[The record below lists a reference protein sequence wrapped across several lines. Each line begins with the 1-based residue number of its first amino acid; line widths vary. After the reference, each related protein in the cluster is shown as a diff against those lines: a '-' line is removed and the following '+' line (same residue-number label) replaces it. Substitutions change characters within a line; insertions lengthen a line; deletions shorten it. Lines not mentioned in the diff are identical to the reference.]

1 VLIYYNCKIVYK
13 YLKVKM
19 KYGISWISMGS
30 FNNKYIWYIAFLKI
44 LIVQVILKWMKYV
57 MDIFVINLIINSNES
72 NMVTDMK
79 NIESSIDFDSNNE
92 VYNINNNSSVDKI
105 VIVLMVKIW
114 IIILVI
120 VKIVLIT

>member
-1 VLIYYNCKIVYK
+1 
-13 YLKVKM
+13 
-19 KYGISWISMGS
+19 
-30 FNNKYIWYIAFLKI
+30 
-44 LIVQVILKWMKYV
+44 MKYV

-105 VIVLMVKIW
+105 VIVLMVKI
-114 IIILVI
+114 
-120 VKIVLIT
+120 